1 MRNSRVHASD
11 YLVILKQNIVQLV
24 AFFICLQV
32 NEEISKI
39 ENIFKNIDKFFYT
52 LTDKPLLHKRLVF
65 SAELI
70 HGTFKTRLSN
80 ARGSPRGTQMP
91 SPRAALKLRMSHSR
105 D

>member
-11 YLVILKQNIVQLV
+11 CLVILKQNIVQLV

-52 LTDKPLLHKRLVF
+52 LTDKPLLHKRLVL

-70 HGTFKTRLSN
+70 HGTFKNTCVKCPGLAPGYAN
-80 ARGSPRGTQMP
+80 AQPPGRDKIANVP
-91 SPRAALKLRMSHSR
+91 LR